1 MDAHEQLSKF
11 DAEAPELSFRK
22 PSIPELTQALASE
35 PTSANAVVPSTV
47 VYGLSEL
54 TGDELKAVV
63 PIWSR
68 LSAVA
73 KHRIL
78 NALYEASEAMFELGF
93 REIAMLSLGDKSNL
107 VRAKAIDLLW
117 TDESAETMRKLMSL
131 AESDP
136 DVTIRSRALE
146 SLGRFILLAEYGDI
160 PADLAAQAQTL
171 TFSIHENMSEPFEIR
186 RRALEALANS
196 SHSAVEHL
204 ILAAYADGNH
214 ELRLGAVF
222 AMGRTCN
229 QIWRDQLLI
238 ELESDNNEYVYEAI
252 RACGQIQ
259 IEDSVQR
266 IGEFALSE
274 DQEIQLM
281 AIWSLGEIGGRQAF
295 EILARLEEYVADDEV
310 AAAIDEALDGVG
322 FSLNSTSL
330 RLARDDEF

>member
-1 MDAHEQLSKF
+1 MQISGWDE
-11 DAEAPELSFRK
+11 EAPELSFHK
-22 PSIPELTQALASE
+22 PPISELTQALTKEQASAS
-35 PTSANAVVPSTV
+35 TVVPSTV

-54 TGDELKAVV
+54 TSDELKAVL

-73 KHRIL
+73 KHRVLSAL
-78 NALYEASEAMFELGF
+78 NEASEAMFELGF
-93 REIAMLSLGDKSNL
+93 REIALLSLGDKSSL

-117 TDESAETMRKLMSL
+117 TDESAETMRKLMRM
-131 AESDP
+131 AESYP
-136 DVTIRSRALE
+136 EATIRSRALE
-146 SLGRFILLAEYGDI
+146 SLGRFILLGEYGDI

-171 TFSIHENMSEPFEIR
+171 TYTIHKNMSEPVEIR
-186 RRALEALANS
+186 RRALEALSNS
-196 SHSAVEHL
+196 SHAAVEQL

-214 ELRLGAVF
+214 ELRIGALF

-229 QIWRDQLLI
+229 EIWRDRLLA
-238 ELESDNNEYVYEAI
+238 ELENDEYEYVYEAI

-259 IEDSVQR
+259 IADSVQR

-295 EILARLEEYVADDEV
+295 EILARLEQELADEEV
-310 AAAIDEALDGVG
+310 AAVLDEALDAAG
-322 FSLNSTSL
+322 FSLNSASL
-330 RLARDDEF
+330 RLELDDEF

>member
-1 MDAHEQLSKF
+1 MQISGWDE
-11 DAEAPELSFRK
+11 EAPELSFRK
-22 PSIPELTQALASE
+22 PPISELTQALTKEQISAS
-35 PTSANAVVPSTV
+35 AVVPSTV

-54 TGDELKAVV
+54 TSDELKAVL

-73 KHRIL
+73 KHRVL
-78 NALYEASEAMFELGF
+78 NALNEASEAMFELGF
-93 REIAMLSLGDKSNL
+93 REIALLSLGDKSSL

-117 TDESAETMRKLMSL
+117 TDESAETMRKLMRM

-136 DVTIRSRALE
+136 EATIRSRALE
-146 SLGRFILLAEYGDI
+146 SLGRFILLGEYGDI

-171 TFSIHENMSEPFEIR
+171 TCTIHKNMSEPVEIR
-186 RRALEALANS
+186 RRALEALSNS
-196 SHSAVEHL
+196 SHAAVEQL

-214 ELRLGAVF
+214 ELRIGALF

-229 QIWRDQLLI
+229 EIWRDRLLA
-238 ELESDNNEYVYEAI
+238 ELENDEYEYVYEAI

-259 IEDSVQR
+259 IADSVQR

-295 EILARLEEYVADDEV
+295 EILARLEQELADEEV
-310 AAAIDEALDGVG
+310 AAVIDEALDAAG
-322 FSLNSTSL
+322 FSLNSASL
-330 RLARDDEF
+330 RLELDDEF